1 MVREIKI
8 QPWDSI
14 FYFKKYEIHTL
25 TNFVTLIAKD
35 KNNDYFYFYDDIEKL
50 YDVSNMPSY
59 IKEDWLNYN
68 KKILNISVLNSSIKE
83 CKELLEMSVFQ
94 ENKNTHQQQLDI
106 LTSLRRDL
114 IIKGL
119 T

>member
-1 MVREIKI
+1 
-8 QPWDSI
+8 
-14 FYFKKYEIHTL
+14 
-25 TNFVTLIAKD
+25 
-35 KNNDYFYFYDDIEKL
+35 
-50 YDVSNMPSY
+50 MPGY

-68 KKILNISVLNSSIKE
+68 KKVLNIAVLNSSIKE
-83 CKELLEMSVFQ
+83 CKELLELSVFP
-94 ENKNTHQQQLDI
+94 ENRNIHQQQLDI